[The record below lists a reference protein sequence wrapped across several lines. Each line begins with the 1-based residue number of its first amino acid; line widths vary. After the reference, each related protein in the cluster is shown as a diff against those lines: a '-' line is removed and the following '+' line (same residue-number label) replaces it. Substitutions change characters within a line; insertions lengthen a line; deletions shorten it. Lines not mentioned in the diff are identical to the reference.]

1 MKLEVKTMPVSP
13 GSRKEVGEEI
23 DVGTNPRFVERQ
35 RNRYAARGVALI
47 ILINS
52 IAAIAL
58 LVGLPHGA
66 ASGQSLKSFADAMMV
81 FGVGATAGLAS
92 IFFAYLRRLF
102 RLERPLQDTTPLRWL
117 AIAAAIA
124 GAVCFVAGLGV
135 ARNAV
140 SSEKAAIP
148 PAAISPDTIP
158 P

>member
-1 MKLEVKTMPVSP
+1 MGDHILRYGPLAASSRRGP
-13 GSRKEVGEEI
+13 DGGS
-23 DVGTNPRFVERQ
+23 NSRFVERQ
-35 RNRYAARGVALI
+35 RNLYAARGVALI

-58 LVGLPHGA
+58 LVGLAHGA
-66 ASGQSLKSFADAMMV
+66 ASGQNLKSFANAMMV
-81 FGVGATAGLAS
+81 FGVGAAAGLAS
-92 IFFAYLRRLF
+92 IFFAYLRRLL

-124 GAVCFVAGLGV
+124 GAVCFVCGLGV

-140 SSEKAAIP
+140 SSEKAATP

>member
-1 MKLEVKTMPVSP
+1 MAVSP
-13 GSRKEVGEEI
+13 SRRKEVGVGEEI
-23 DVGTNPRFVERQ
+23 DVRTNYTFVERQ

-47 ILINS
+47 ILINA

-58 LVGLPHGA
+58 LVGLAHGA
-66 ASGQSLKSFADAMMV
+66 ASGQNLKSFADAMMV
-81 FGVGATAGLAS
+81 FGVGAAAGLAS

-124 GAVCFVAGLGV
+124 GAVCFVCGLGV

-140 SSEKAAIP
+140 SSEKVATP
-148 PAAISPDTIP
+148 PAAISPDTTP

>member
-1 MKLEVKTMPVSP
+1 
-13 GSRKEVGEEI
+13 
-23 DVGTNPRFVERQ
+23 
-35 RNRYAARGVALI
+35 VALI

-58 LVGLPHGA
+58 LVGLAHGA
-66 ASGQSLKSFADAMMV
+66 ASGQNLKGFADAMMV
-81 FGVGATAGLAS
+81 FGVGAAAGLAS

-102 RLERPLQDTTPLRWL
+102 RLERPLHDTTPLRWL
-117 AIAAAIA
+117 AIAAAIV
-124 GAVCFVAGLGV
+124 GAVCFVCGLGV

-140 SSEKAAIP
+140 SSEKAAVP